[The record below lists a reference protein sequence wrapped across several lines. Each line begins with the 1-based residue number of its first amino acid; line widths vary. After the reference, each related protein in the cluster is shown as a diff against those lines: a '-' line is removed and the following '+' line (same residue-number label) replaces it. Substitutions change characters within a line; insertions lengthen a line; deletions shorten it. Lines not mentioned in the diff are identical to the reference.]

1 MEKFD
6 TIEKAIGLF
15 NSKNLLGNEN
25 NIFLAYRDTTKEAT
39 KYGVLGGVLGGAV
52 GGAIVGAIAAFSEG
66 ALEGMQK
73 ADGYL
78 INSTESGL
86 GIIPLKYN
94 GVMMTANPSKMEPEI
109 ENAVFATNEDIQTLT
124 VKNYNI
130 FNSKIKKIKL
140 VLKNGLTLE
149 MFARNVEKLI
159 PYQKDS
165 FSKFVA
171 KYIK

>member
-6 TIEKAIGLF
+6 TIEKAIELF